1 MKIEYS
7 TRFVATFESEEEADN
22 FFTMIPITA
31 RAVMKELAFN
41 GWVVSGFVEPEDFEA
56 FDFFVT
62 DEGPPGLRPVSVG
75 STLEKGCSNPSTL
88 MVATQRLKRKK
99 GSIAASASMIDA
111 ADAEEAKSVE
121 QLASETNL
129 SVKVAKSTAVR
140 LERRGF
146 FAKKDD
152 GYVLIG

>member
-1 MKIEYS
+1 MKIESAWTDDWIALYIDGELWQQ
-7 TRFVATFESEEEADN
+7 THRFSFLETLKELIEAHPDVKLGDIEIVESEVNDVWAMYYGHFPDRIED
-22 FFTMIPITA
+22 
-31 RAVMKELAFN
+31 
-41 GWVVSGFVEPEDFEA
+41 VVWANQEWTKP
-56 FDFFVT
+56 
-62 DEGPPGLRPVSVG
+62 
-75 STLEKGCSNPSTL
+75 SN
-88 MVATQRLKRKK
+88 QRLKRKK

-111 ADAEEAKSVE
+111 ADAEEIKSVE